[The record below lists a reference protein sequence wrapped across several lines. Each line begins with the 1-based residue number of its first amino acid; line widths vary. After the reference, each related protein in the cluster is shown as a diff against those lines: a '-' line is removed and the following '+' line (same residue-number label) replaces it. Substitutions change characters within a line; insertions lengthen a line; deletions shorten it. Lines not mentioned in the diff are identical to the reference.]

1 MRRRTA
7 SIVGSLF
14 IIATTA
20 GILSVVLLGPQEAL
34 RSADLVRE
42 HERGLTL
49 GAIAVLIMAAAIA
62 MIAPTIFPVLRE
74 HGEGAA
80 LGYVV
85 SRSLEVVLLLPAAI
99 GPLVLLAVSNA
110 RTGTPDDAIHF
121 GTVQVLTQTYNTW
134 GHPVSAVFFC
144 LSVVLLNALLY
155 RSRLVPRLISVWA
168 LAAVLPYLADGFMV
182 MFGVVTLSSPV
193 HTAMIAPLALN
204 ELVLAIWLLTRGFRS
219 VPRTSPSGLE
229 AQPRERTEV

>member
-1 MRRRTA
+1 
-7 SIVGSLF
+7 
-14 IIATTA
+14 
-20 GILSVVLLGPQEAL
+20 
-34 RSADLVRE
+34 
-42 HERGLTL
+42 
-49 GAIAVLIMAAAIA
+49 MAAAIA
-62 MIAPTIFPVLRE
+62 MIAPTIFPVLKE

-85 SRSLEVVLLLPAAI
+85 VQVPRGRAAAARRHRPARPA
-99 GPLVLLAVSNA
+99 GGEHRRGA
-110 RTGTPDDAIHF
+110 GTPDDATHF
-121 GTVQVLTQTYNTW
+121 GTVQVLTQTYDTW

-204 ELVLAIWLLTRGFRS
+204 ELVLAIWLLTRGFRP
-219 VPRTSPSGLE
+219 VPRTAPSDLD